1 MTSIPPL
8 QLAASL
14 YPLGA
19 VQEGSM
25 GQSDNWAVYSM
36 AQGGRAVSQ
45 KDSMNLSILKH
56 VSCGMVMDDCPQMGL

>member
-14 YPLGA
+14 YPLGT

-25 GQSDNWAVYSM
+25 GQSDDWAVYSM

-45 KDSMNLSILKH
+45 KDSMNLSVLKH
-56 VSCGMVMDDCPQMGL
+56 ASCATVMDECPQMGL